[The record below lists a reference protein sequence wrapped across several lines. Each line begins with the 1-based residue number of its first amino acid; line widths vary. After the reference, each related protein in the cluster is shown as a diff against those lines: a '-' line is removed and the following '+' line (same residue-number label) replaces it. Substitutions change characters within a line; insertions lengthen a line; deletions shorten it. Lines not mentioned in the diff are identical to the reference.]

1 MCAFAP
7 SAKVHH
13 GTRRNKSQ
21 AIGNFMGNMARVRVT
36 IRGTRPL
43 FQHVFGEDAIPLEKA
58 EKTGVA
64 GNDPEEWKKTRMV
77 TEDGELYIRGDYVF
91 ACLRDGAKHTKKGKG
106 SIQPFLVA
114 TLQIE
119 EPIICIGRK
128 MPDGEPRKND
138 YTAPVYID
146 VRGVRNPSTKGRNV
160 RYRLAA
166 SPGWQCSFT
175 LLWDRTIVSRE
186 QMRAIVKDASVLAG
200 IGNGRSIGMGR
211 FEVVAWEQLDDAEE
225 TTAERSVGSDQDS
238 GVAPRRKK
246 VRAVPEAAV
255 IGNGAH

>member
-1 MCAFAP
+1 
-7 SAKVHH
+7 
-13 GTRRNKSQ
+13 
-21 AIGNFMGNMARVRVT
+21 MGNMARVRVT

-43 FQHVFGEDAIPLEKA
+43 FQHFFGEDAIPLEKA

-64 GNDPEEWKKTRMV
+64 GKDPEEWKRTRMV

-91 ACLRDGAKHTKKGKG
+91 ACLRDGAKHTKKGRG

-119 EPIICIGRK
+119 EPIIPIGRK
-128 MPDGEPRKND
+128 MPEGEPRKND

-166 SPGWQCSFT
+166 SPGWRCSFT

-186 QMRAIVKDASVLAG
+186 QMRAIARDASVLAG

-211 FEVVAWEQLDDAEE
+211 FEVLSWEQLDDAEE
-225 TTAERSVGSDQDS
+225 EATEGSVGPDQDD
-238 GVAPRRKK
+238 GVASRRKK
-246 VRAVPEAAV
+246 VRPLPETVAA
-255 IGNGAH
+255 GNGAH